1 MFRKI
6 CILGIATLLTLF
18 LSSSTYTQ
26 VGPNAREATVVPR
39 AGDVVTSSASFGDP
53 FEIERFKVE
62 TTAGSFFISSQ
73 DYNPAAY
80 ADWWEVTVYKYDN
93 WSYKVVTLSK
103 PAASYTGR
111 LICYAV
117 GAGAQVWY
125 VEVRYHRGSGVFPAS
140 TDVKFDA
147 PAGTVTVTPIT
158 VVP

>member
-18 LSSSTYTQ
+18 LGSSSYTQ

-39 AGDVVTSSASFGDP
+39 AGDVVTSSASFNDP

-62 TTAGSFFISSQ
+62 TTTGSFFISNQ
-73 DYNPAAY
+73 DFNPAAF
-80 ADWWEVTVYKYDN
+80 ADWWELTIYKYDK
-93 WSYKVVTLSK
+93 WPYKVVTLSK
-103 PAASYTGR
+103 PATAYTGR

-125 VEVRYHRGSGVFPAS
+125 VEVRYHKGSGVFPAS
-140 TDVKFDA
+140 TTVKFDA
-147 PAGTVTVTPIT
+147 PVGTVTVTPIT